1 MKKDYLGPKGI
12 LFEFILNIGPIFL
25 MSESNLVGLSWL
37 FSQFLNYFNNY
48 RYNNHLYPKN
58 SLILM
63 ISLFLVSYL
72 YFDSL
77 DDDDHWVFGH
87 FFGTTNTALPGAQ
100 NQTVGNYVVELL
112 LNPAKPMIGK
122 DVSFMMQI
130 KSTAGDELIELPVSF
145 YMFKDGKP
153 VFSDPN
159 NYTLVSQG
167 HHDFNYTFSEPG
179 KYVLFVD
186 IKDIFYTLK
195 VLSINFEIDVQEPII
210 ESIGELIS
218 AFFVNYYYVYIPIL
232 GLLALSYAVRRKRH
246 KDVK

>member
-1 MKKDYLGPKGI
+1 
-12 LFEFILNIGPIFL
+12 
-25 MSESNLVGLSWL
+25 
-37 FSQFLNYFNNY
+37 
-48 RYNNHLYPKN
+48 
-58 SLILM
+58 M
-63 ISLFLVSYL
+63 ISLFLVFSL
-72 YFDSL
+72 YFDSV
-77 DDDDHWVFGH
+77 DDYDHRALGH

-122 DVSFMMQI
+122 DVSFLMQI

-145 YMFKDGKP
+145 YIFKDGKP
-153 VFSDPN
+153 VFSNPN

-186 IKDIFYTLK
+186 IKDIFYTMKL
-195 VLSINFEIDVQEPII
+195 LSINFEIDVQEPILERI
-210 ESIGELIS
+210 SELIN
-218 AFFVNYYYVYIPIL
+218 AFFINYYYICIPIL

-246 KDVK
+246 KGVKQSS